1 MAVPVLDLKAQYAG
15 IRSKIEA
22 AVHAVLESG
31 HFVLGPNV
39 GALEAELGAFLGV
52 ARAVT
57 MASGTDALH
66 LGLRA
71 VGVTA
76 QDLVIAPAFTFV
88 ATATAVSYIGAR
100 PVFADIQPDTFNL
113 DPHQV
118 EICLSRKGPGPQPTG
133 RFKALVPVHLYGQP
147 ADLDPILDIA
157 RRREIKVV
165 EDAAQAHG
173 ARYKGRRVGSLGHA
187 AGFSFYPTK
196 NLGAL
201 GDAGAIVTNDAEI
214 ADRARLL
221 RNYGSRVK
229 YRHEIVGMNSRLD
242 EIQAAILREKLRF
255 LDDWNTQRKRAAE
268 RYISELDDAG
278 VVLPFVP
285 EWADPVWH
293 LFVVRVPDRDAVQTA
308 MKAAGVETMV
318 HYPVPPHL
326 QGAYRGLGCT
336 AGSLPV
342 SEAIHREVLS
352 LPFWPQISGRQQ
364 SAVARALRGA
374 LMRNP
379 DAR

>member
-1 MAVPVLDLKAQYAG
+1 MEIPFLDFASMHAELRPALEGACRRVIDSGSLILGHEVERFEAEFAAYCEAEHCVGVGNGLDALELVLRAF
-15 IRSKIEA
+15 E
-22 AVHAVLESG
+22 
-31 HFVLGPNV
+31 V
-39 GALEAELGAFLGV
+39 GAGHE
-52 ARAVT
+52 
-57 MASGTDALH
+57 
-66 LGLRA
+66 
-71 VGVTA
+71 
-76 QDLVIAPAFTFV
+76 VIVPANTYI
-88 ATATAVSYIGAR
+88 ATWLAVSNVGAR
-100 PVFADIQPDTFNL
+100 PVPVEPDPKTYNL
-113 DPHQV
+113 DPARV
-118 EICLSRKGPGPQPTG
+118 EAAITPRT
-133 RFKALVPVHLYGQP
+133 RAIIPVHLYGQP

-157 RRREIKVV
+157 RRREIKIV

-242 EIQAAILREKLRF
+242 EMQAAILREKLRF
-255 LDDWNTQRKRAAE
+255 LDGWNTQRQRAAA

-308 MKAAGVETMV
+308 MKAEGVETMV

-326 QGAYRGLGCT
+326 QGAYRGLGYA

-342 SEAIHREVLS
+342 SEALHREVLS

-364 SAVARALRGA
+364 SAVARALRLA
-374 LMRNP
+374 LTRNP